1 MKKLI
6 AWFKGIFPLLQN
18 MFLPALLTAATIVWF
33 YAHDNISR
41 PTLLTLHHLFYLLG
55 FGIFIALLYF
65 NQNKG
70 LFFTLCLLIAYTLLN
85 RLKYLSPDNFWETPA
100 FLNLSVLLPV
110 SLLIFYFLPE
120 HKLLK
125 RYNVHLLLGM
135 LSIYSLGEQLSHH
148 NISLSIEN
156 FETYGCLSSLGL
168 LSFGLCLIAFY
179 IRTVSSGQIMDYSLF
194 FATILTGFGFYYASE
209 PHALVLF
216 FSLSL
221 IIICLGLSEEL
232 YNDIYKDRLTGFGS
246 RNAFVIQSKK
256 FPLKYSVGIVRIDN
270 YDNLKKAFGKKVV
283 LDSLDLDIRKGESLV
298 VIGGSGTGKSVLI
311 KCIQG
316 LLQPDAGS
324 ILIDDQEVVGLKES
338 EKEEMHSK
346 MGMLFQGG
354 ALFDSLSVWENVA
367 FGLLE
372 NQKMNKKQAKNE
384 AIRVLRQVGLAPDVA
399 DLAPSE
405 LSGGMQKRVGLAR
418 AIATRPEIIFFDEP
432 TTGLDPIMAD
442 VINDLIIESVKG
454 LGATALTIT
463 HDMASARKIADRIAM
478 LYKGKIIWQGTVKE
492 MDKTNDPYVCQFING
507 CSQGPIKVEV

>member
-1 MKKLI
+1 MSDTKIK
-6 AWFKGIFPLLQN
+6 
-18 MFLPALLTAATIVWF
+18 
-33 YAHDNISR
+33 IS
-41 PTLLTLHHLFYLLG
+41 G
-55 FGIFIALLYF
+55 
-65 NQNKG
+65 
-70 LFFTLCLLIAYTLLN
+70 
-85 RLKYLSPDNFWETPA
+85 
-100 FLNLSVLLPV
+100 
-110 SLLIFYFLPE
+110 
-120 HKLLK
+120 
-125 RYNVHLLLGM
+125 
-135 LSIYSLGEQLSHH
+135 
-148 NISLSIEN
+148 
-156 FETYGCLSSLGL
+156 
-168 LSFGLCLIAFY
+168 
-179 IRTVSSGQIMDYSLF
+179 
-194 FATILTGFGFYYASE
+194 
-209 PHALVLF
+209 
-216 FSLSL
+216 
-221 IIICLGLSEEL
+221 
-232 YNDIYKDRLTGFGS
+232 
-246 RNAFVIQSKK
+246 
-256 FPLKYSVGIVRIDN
+256 
-270 YDNLKKAFGKKVV
+270 LKKAFGKKVV
-283 LDSLDLDIRKGESLV
+283 LDGLDLDIRKGESLV

-463 HDMASARKIADRIAM
+463 HDMSSARKIADRIAM

-492 MDKTNDPYVCQFING
+492 MDKTTDPYVCQFING